1 MHKVHICTQH
11 LASFA
16 ILIRFLFCGGFKSI
30 SRRTVR
36 RLIAL
41 HPKQNIESELKW
53 KTCSGKMPSKC
64 SCSTGKGLRSVS
76 GNRCLDHL
84 SATNWKVVL
93 PRCVCCRIHCARS
106 VGTIAIQLCLLRSCL
121 SIIRNHFD
129 DDRIIVYRFNKFIR
143 IWPHLVIELQNRS
156 WHHFWTRYAWL

>member
-84 SATNWKVVL
+84 SATNLKVVL

-106 VGTIAIQLCLLRSCL
+106 AGTIAIQLCFCGLAFRSFETIL
-121 SIIRNHFD
+121 MT
-129 DDRIIVYRFNKFIR
+129 
-143 IWPHLVIELQNRS
+143 IELFYTDSTNS
-156 WHHFWTRYAWL
+156 FGYDLI